1 MTKFRSIFLAVTI
14 FILNSCTFLSY
25 NELPSLLSSAIFG
38 SKEIEVDK
46 KFYDNADYSFIN
58 IRLNNKSSAILTL
71 FDIENNS
78 LKWISSDGEIL
89 ITQNGKVYQSIGLPN
104 DFETLNI
111 DFKIKDKSVTRQYIK
126 LTNPNGFFA
135 QDNVIT
141 YVGKENISYLD
152 NLIGVDVYK
161 ETSYIEELNRKTSN
175 IYYVMDGKVLK
186 AIQNIQPG
194 IGTLELEYYFK

>member
-111 DFKIKDKSVTRQYIK
+111 DFKIQDKSVTRQYIK

-175 IYYVMDGKVLK
+175 IYYVMDGKVLQ

>member
-1 MTKFRSIFLAVTI
+1 M
-14 FILNSCTFLSY
+14 
-25 NELPSLLSSAIFG
+25 
-38 SKEIEVDK
+38 
-46 KFYDNADYSFIN
+46 
-58 IRLNNKSSAILTL
+58 NNKSSAILTL

-186 AIQNIQPG
+186 AIQNIS
-194 IGTLELEYYFK
+194 LA